1 MTRHTMES
9 VLKLL
14 QINKK
19 LRIEISLILSLLVI

>member
-1 MTRHTMES
+1 MES

-19 LRIEISLILSLLVI
+19 LRIEISLILSSLLLVI